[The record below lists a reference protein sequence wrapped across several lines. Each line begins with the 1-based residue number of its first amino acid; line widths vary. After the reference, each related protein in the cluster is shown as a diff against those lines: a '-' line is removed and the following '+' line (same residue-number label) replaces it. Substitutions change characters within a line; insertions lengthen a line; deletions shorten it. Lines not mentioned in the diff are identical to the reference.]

1 MGMGIS
7 AGKKGRKR
15 GRAGGGPI
23 SEINVTP
30 MVDVMLV
37 LLIVFM
43 VAAPLMTMGVPVD
56 LPKTQAQAM
65 PLERKPIT
73 VTVTNAGA
81 ISIDGDPA
89 TMETLVP
96 MVEALA
102 VDGTDERLYARRCG
116 DRLWADHGSDG
127 RAFGRRIWPDRPDHG
142 TQRGRIMRLALPGSA
157 LIHVGFLALILI
169 GLPRGEAEDAP
180 APAPVS
186 VSIVAM
192 SSVSSNESVVV
203 ESDATVSSVS
213 AGSDV
218 EVLEPVEPEALEEI
232 VEAIEAVTPEEI
244 VQENSE
250 TAEPVAVE
258 TVEEAVVEAVEADI
272 VEAEPIAEDVSE
284 PLEAEPVET
293 LVAEPLQSEL
303 TTSDENSTLEAI
315 QPEAMAVAETEAIEP
330 VAVEDFKAAPVPV
343 MATIRRQAEPIVHKP
358 RPPQTQE
365 AQRPPPQQRGNGGN
379 ANSDNVAAAGG
390 APPQASG
397 NGNGGAAEEAR
408 YQSQVTRKVRN
419 ALRGLRGQSGLV
431 VVGFTVHADGRVSG
445 IGVVQSS
452 GNAAI
457 DQAGVDAV
465 QRAAPFPPFPG
476 GVNRSSWPF
485 GVPLEYKR

>member
-1 MGMGIS
+1 
-7 AGKKGRKR
+7 
-15 GRAGGGPI
+15 
-23 SEINVTP
+23 
-30 MVDVMLV
+30 
-37 LLIVFM
+37 
-43 VAAPLMTMGVPVD
+43 
-56 LPKTQAQAM
+56 
-65 PLERKPIT
+65 
-73 VTVTNAGA
+73 
-81 ISIDGDPA
+81 
-89 TMETLVP
+89 
-96 MVEALA
+96 
-102 VDGTDERLYARRCG
+102 
-116 DRLWADHGSDG
+116 
-127 RAFGRRIWPDRPDHG
+127 
-142 TQRGRIMRLALPGSA
+142 MRLALPGSA

-244 VQENSE
+244 AQEDSE

-293 LVAEPLQSEL
+293 LVAEPLQSQL

-330 VAVEDFKAAPVPV
+330 VAVEDFRAAPVPV

-358 RPPQTQE
+358 RPPQAQE
-365 AQRPPPQQRGNGGN
+365 AQRPPQQQRGNGGN

-390 APPQASG
+390 VPPQASG

-419 ALRGLRGQSGLV
+419 ALHGLRGQSGLV

>member
-1 MGMGIS
+1 M
-7 AGKKGRKR
+7 
-15 GRAGGGPI
+15 
-23 SEINVTP
+23 
-30 MVDVMLV
+30 
-37 LLIVFM
+37 
-43 VAAPLMTMGVPVD
+43 
-56 LPKTQAQAM
+56 Q
-65 PLERKPIT
+65 
-73 VTVTNAGA
+73 
-81 ISIDGDPA
+81 
-89 TMETLVP
+89 
-96 MVEALA
+96 
-102 VDGTDERLYARRCG
+102 
-116 DRLWADHGSDG
+116 
-127 RAFGRRIWPDRPDHG
+127 
-142 TQRGRIMRLALPGSA
+142 LALPGSA
-157 LIHVGFLALILI
+157 LIHVGFLVLILV
-169 GLPRGEAEDAP
+169 GLPRGAAEDAP

-186 VSIVAM
+186 VSIIAM
-192 SSVSSNESVVV
+192 SSVSANESVVV

-258 TVEEAVVEAVEADI
+258 TVET
-272 VEAEPIAEDVSE
+272 
-284 PLEAEPVET
+284 LE
-293 LVAEPLQSEL
+293 AEPLQSEL
-303 TTSDENSTLEAI
+303 TTSDENSALEAVL
-315 QPEAMAVAETEAIEP
+315 PETVAIAETQAIAP
-330 VAVEDFKAAPVPV
+330 AAVEDFNAAPAPV

-358 RPPQTQE
+358 RPVQTQE

-379 ANSDNVAAAGG
+379 ASSDSVAAAGG

-419 ALRGLRGQSGLV
+419 ALRSLRGQAGMV

-457 DQAGVDAV
+457 DQAGIDAV

-476 GVNRSSWPF
+476 GVNRNSWPF